1 MFRMMLILLLATQ
14 ATWGQEKQAPPPV
27 EDTGIILPFIKIE
40 PPKPEPVVVPEVR
53 TVEVDKLAV
62 DEWYVIQSNTELF
75 VLASPSGIVDVT
87 YEPGPLKLKGKFA
100 GSTGS
105 IEIKTFDR
113 SHIYSVSAVK
123 SGTVELIIVPVG
135 AKELSSVVRRTVVVS
150 GSGPQPPPPGPTP
163 DPVPVPVPSTG
174 FRVLM
179 LTNEDMTREQN
190 VTVYSTTLRS
200 WLKENC
206 EKNAEGLPE
215 FRVWDRT
222 TVARPGMITAESK
235 AWQDLYNAVK
245 DRVADRNVVVAQS
258 GTNVWLSDLGS
269 IETVMAWLKSKK
281 EGR

>member
-1 MFRMMLILLLATQ
+1 MQVTLS
-14 ATWGQEKQAPPPV
+14 QEMQAPPPV
-27 EDTGIILPFIKIE
+27 EESEIVLPFIKIE
-40 PPKPEPVVVPEVR
+40 PPKPDPVVVPEVR

-75 VLASPSGIVDVT
+75 VLASPVGIVDVT
-87 YEPGPLKLKGKFA
+87 YDPGPLRLKGKFA
-100 GSTGS
+100 GSTGQ
-105 IEIKTFDR
+105 IETKVFDR
-113 SHIYSVSAVK
+113 PHIYSVSAVK

-135 AKELSSVVRRTVVVS
+135 ATEAKSVVRRTVIVS
-150 GSGPQPPPPGPTP
+150 GSGPQPPPTPTP
-163 DPVPVPVPSTG
+163 DPVPVPVPSSG

-190 VTVYSTTLRS
+190 ITVYSTTLRA

-222 TVARPGMITAESK
+222 TVAQPGMITAESK
-235 AWQDLYNAVK
+235 AWQDLYGAVK
-245 DRVADRNVVVAQS
+245 DRVAGRNVVVVQS

-269 IETVMAWLKSKK
+269 IETVMGWLKAKK

>member
-1 MFRMMLILLLATQ
+1 MQGITAQEILAPLPL
-14 ATWGQEKQAPPPV
+14 EKADIVLQ
-27 EDTGIILPFIKIE
+27 FIKIE

-75 VLASPSGIVDVT
+75 VLASPIGIVDVT
-87 YEPGPLKLKGKFA
+87 YEPGPLRLKGKFA
-100 GSTGS
+100 GSTGQ
-105 IEIKTFDR
+105 IETKTFDR
-113 SHIYSVSAVK
+113 PHIYSVSAVK
-123 SGTVELIIVPVG
+123 SGTFELIIVPVG
-135 AKELSSVVRRTVVVS
+135 ATDAKDSVVRRTVVVS
-150 GSGPQPPPPGPTP
+150 GLGPLPPPPGPTPTP
-163 DPVPVPVPSTG
+163 DPVPVPATG

-222 TVARPGMITAESK
+222 TVAKPGMLTAESK
-235 AWQDLYNAVK
+235 AWQDLYGAVK
-245 DRVADRNVVVAQS
+245 DRVAERNVVVVQS

-269 IETVMAWLKSKK
+269 IETVMAWLKAKK